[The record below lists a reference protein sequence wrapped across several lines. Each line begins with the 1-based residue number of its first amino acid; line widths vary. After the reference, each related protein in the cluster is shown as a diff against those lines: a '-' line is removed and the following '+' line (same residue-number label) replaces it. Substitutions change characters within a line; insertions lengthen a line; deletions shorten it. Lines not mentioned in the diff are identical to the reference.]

1 MRFLSSRASQVVLD
15 NAKVHVKYNNKDL
28 PSLLTTGIQRL
39 YTAKHR
45 HSFMTER
52 QACNT
57 VLGALHRLRTT
68 SATKAATIADTCDMY
83 VCFALLGYSVRTF
96 TTALDKNFHLHPRK
110 HWRRI
115 AKLILR
121 TQPALP

>member
-1 MRFLSSRASQVVLD
+1 
-15 NAKVHVKYNNKDL
+15 
-28 PSLLTTGIQRL
+28 
-39 YTAKHR
+39 
-45 HSFMTER
+45 MTER

-68 SATKAATIADTCDMY
+68 SATKAATITDTCDMLLHMY
-83 VCFALLGYSVRTF
+83 ICFASLGYSLRTF
-96 TTALDKNFHLHPRK
+96 TTALDKIAISTQEK

-121 TQPALP
+121 TQPTLP

>member
-1 MRFLSSRASQVVLD
+1 M
-15 NAKVHVKYNNKDL
+15 HVKYNNKNL
-28 PSLLTTGIQRL
+28 PSLLTTGNQRL

-45 HSFMTER
+45 HSFMTED

-68 SATKAATIADTCDMY
+68 SATKAAIIADTCDMY
-83 VCFALLGYSVRTF
+83 ICFASLGYSARTS
-96 TTALDKNFHLHPRK
+96 TTALAKIATSTQEK

-121 TQPALP
+121 TQSTLP